1 MTGIYEE
8 YRAKLVELYEP
19 KYRDFNASLMPGTD
33 NVLGVRVPAV
43 RSLAKELA
51 KGNWR
56 EYFAQNQDVYFEETQ
71 LHGLTI
77 GYLKEDIETVLSEV
91 RSFIPKITNW
101 ALCDIFCGGL
111 KITKNH
117 KERVWDFLMEYIK
130 SDKPY
135 YIRFAV
141 VMMLGY
147 YIDDEH
153 TDKMLKLF
161 EEIKNENYYVK
172 MAVAWAVSMCY
183 VNQPKTT
190 VPFLKNNRLDD
201 FTYNKSLQKICES
214 LKPSAEEK
222 AAIKS
227 MKRRNLK

>member
-1 MTGIYEE
+1 MASIYEE
-8 YRAKLVELYEP
+8 YREKLVELSEP
-19 KYRDFNASLMPGTD
+19 KYRDFNAALMPGTD

-43 RSLAKELA
+43 RGLAKELA

-56 EYFAQNQDVYFEETQ
+56 DYFAQSKDIYYEETL

-77 GYLKEDIETVLSEV
+77 GYLNEDIETVLSEA

-101 ALCDIFCGGL
+101 ALCDTFCSGL
-111 KITKNH
+111 KIIKNH
-117 KERVWDFLMEYIK
+117 KERVWDFLLDYVN

-135 YIRFAV
+135 DIRFAV
-141 VMMLGY
+141 VMMLEY

-153 TDKMLKLF
+153 TAEMLKLF
-161 EEIKNENYYVK
+161 EEVQSDDYYVK
-172 MAVAWAVSMCY
+172 MAVAWAVSICY
-183 VNQPKTT
+183 VNQPTMT
-190 VPFLKNNRLDD
+190 MPFLRDNKLDD

-222 AAIKS
+222 AVMKS
-227 MKRRNLK
+227 MKRRCVK